1 MTGMIDYLIISLYL
15 SLYILQMNIW
25 DLIVMNTLPL
35 DFFLTLSVTIPESH
49 FNIAGTETPQ
59 VRNRVRVLPVL

>member
-1 MTGMIDYLIISLYL
+1 
-15 SLYILQMNIW
+15 MNIW
-25 DLIVMNTLPL
+25 DLIVMNTLLL
-35 DFFLTLSVTIPESH
+35 DFFLTLGVTIPESH

>member
-1 MTGMIDYLIISLYL
+1 
-15 SLYILQMNIW
+15 MNIW

-35 DFFLTLSVTIPESH
+35 DFFLTLGVTIPESH
-49 FNIAGTETPQ
+49 FNIAGTETLQ